1 MRVETV
7 SIVYQHPR
15 ILLGMKKVRFGKG
28 KYNGFGGGVKRG
40 ETLEQSA
47 IRETW
52 EETGE
57 GITLI
62 NPRRIGKILFNFQTD
77 EQNHLV
83 YFFRTS
89 EYSGFPIETEE
100 MKPEWF
106 DINEI
111 PYDKMWS
118 DDKYWLPLLLEEKS
132 FRGIC
137 QFDSSSEIV
146 DFKLNEVG
154 RL

>member
-1 MRVETV
+1 MRVESV
-7 SIVYQHPR
+7 SIVYEHPG

-62 NPRRIGKILFNFQTD
+62 NPRRIGKILFNFQTLLNVR
-77 EQNHLV
+77 EHFLLYGRRFLYKV
-83 YFFRTS
+83 F
-89 EYSGFPIETEE
+89 IAEE
-100 MKPEWF
+100 LSVLYC
-106 DINEI
+106 N
-111 PYDKMWS
+111 Y
-118 DDKYWLPLLLEEKS
+118 
-132 FRGIC
+132 
-137 QFDSSSEIV
+137 
-146 DFKLNEVG
+146 
-154 RL
+154 

>member
-7 SIVYQHPR
+7 SIVYEHPG

-83 YFFRTS
+83 YFFRAS
-89 EYSGFPIETEE
+89 EYSGFPVETEE
-100 MKPEWF
+100 MRPEWF

-118 DDKYWLPLLLEEKS
+118 DDKYWLPLFLKGKS
-132 FRGIC
+132 FRGIF

-146 DFKLNEVG
+146 DFKLDEVD